1 MYGSEWNPSIRPNP
15 SRDPRLITNYDS
27 LGIRPLKLV
36 AGSEKGNNQPQSM
49 SHHIPISNPIYL
61 LPLLILRPAHL
72 LYVIHLLKIIKHSV
86 WSHFKL
92 LIRINTSPNTSPSSS
107 CLYIVICVH
116 NLIVP
121 VLPVQYPLLNHLLI
135 DWAIFNSS
143 VQLSARDPS
152 SNPTFSQYRLFWLLI
167 YFSSNLLHNSW
178 SSKFPAYLFFWEP
191 ESVLQGARPGRTNSQ
206 ATGALV
212 TYGEETEIKFPTVV

>member
-86 WSHFKL
+86 WSHTSNSSLGSTPPQILPLQVHASTL
-92 LIRINTSPNTSPSSS
+92 LFVFIIWLPLFFQYSISCSTTFLVTGLSSIHHPNSPQETLLQIQHFLSDPILLHTSNS
-107 CLYIVICVH
+107 
-116 NLIVP
+116 
-121 VLPVQYPLLNHLLI
+121 LLESTPPHLLPLQVHAPTLLFSFI
-135 DWAIFNSS
+135 VWLILFFQHSIFCS
-143 VQLSARDPS
+143 
-152 SNPTFSQYRLFWLLI
+152 TI
-167 YFSSNLLHNSW
+167 SNL
-178 SSKFPAYLFFWEP
+178 Y
-191 ESVLQGARPGRTNSQ
+191 
-206 ATGALV
+206 
-212 TYGEETEIKFPTVV
+212 

>member
-36 AGSEKGNNQPQSM
+36 VGSEKGNNQPQSM

-121 VLPVQYPLLNHLLI
+121 VLPVQYPLLNHLPI

-143 VQLSARDPS
+143 SQLSARDPS
-152 SNPTFSQYRLFWLLI
+152 SNPTFSVWSHTSPHFKLLI
-167 YFSSNLLHNSW
+167 RINTSPSTSPSSSCPYIVIFVHRLIDPVLPTQYLLLNHLQSILKN
-178 SSKFPAYLFFWEP
+178 FFIFLA
-191 ESVLQGARPGRTNSQ
+191 V
-206 ATGALV
+206 
-212 TYGEETEIKFPTVV
+212 I

>member
-36 AGSEKGNNQPQSM
+36 VGSEKGNNQPQSM

-116 NLIVP
+116 HLIAP
-121 VLPVQYPLLNHLLI
+121 VLPVQYFLLNHLPS

-143 VQLSARDPS
+143 SQLPARDPS
-152 SNPTFSQYRLFWLLI
+152 SNPTFSVWSHTSPHFKLLI
-167 YFSSNLLHNSW
+167 RINTS
-178 SSKFPAYLFFWEP
+178 P
-191 ESVLQGARPGRTNSQ
+191 TNSPSSSY
-206 ATGALV
+206 LYIV
-212 TYGEETEIKFPTVV
+212 IFVHRLIDPVLP